1 MRSFN
6 VKHWSC
12 IGILAVLAAIF
23 VGCGSGNDLLD
34 EVGQRYTA
42 SVEIED
48 NGEGTLTVDIAQD
61 MCDSDWEDYGPAI
74 ANVTIAAAT
83 DAPGI
88 TLQSYTIE
96 YIPQLS
102 PNSLNVLVMPP
113 DLADGFT
120 GSYSVDIAPGGS
132 STFSL
137 TCISSD
143 TKEEYRTKAGWTVV
157 DNRPTEYYWVKPQL
171 EEGRYTIRFT
181 FNFLN
186 TEGQTETITK
196 DATVWLGDFDNC

>member
-6 VKHWSC
+6 VKLWSC
-12 IGILAVLAAIF
+12 IAILTVLAMIV

-42 SVEIED
+42 SIEIED
-48 NGEGTLTVDIAQD
+48 NGEGTLTVDIAREL
-61 MCDSDWEDYGPAI
+61 CDSDFEDYGPTI
-74 ANVTIAAAT
+74 ANVTVAVSS

-88 TLQSYTIE
+88 TLQSYTIQ

-102 PNSLNVLVMPP
+102 PDSTNKLVMPP

-120 GSYSVDIAPGGS
+120 GSYSVDIASGS
-132 STFSL
+132 SGTFSL
-137 TCISSD
+137 TCMSTD
-143 TKEEYRTKAGWTVV
+143 TKEEYRTKVGFVVV
-157 DNRPTEYYWVKPQL
+157 DNRPTEYYWIPPLL

-196 DATVWLGDFDNC
+196 DATVYLGDFDNC